1 MTTKTELFKNLSPK
15 KRNINNK
22 LMIRS
27 KSNLEPILSKKQKL
41 FGVYKPV
48 KNFHR
53 FGKELITNSGINPD
67 AIYVRFY
74 EREITQPYKKPKC
87 IIEENKNIPDNSLKW
102 SLGYACKCNKP
113 YFIPKQQQFTIYNFS
128 NKLSKENNVHSTDNI
143 FNNNNINIENNNNF
157 KNEKFPFLNMK
168 KKIYQLSN
176 SKNWIPRIY
185 DNFSNSN
192 KSNVEYNI
200 ITNIPK
206 ENYEKEHLPEMIKNK
221 KRKGIAEYNENL
233 MPFYPKYRKDYSKLL
248 NENRN
253 LFRRFNGIFTSM
265 YDSSAKN
272 GNIYKPFKRGNSFQK

>member
-1 MTTKTELFKNLSPK
+1 MTTKSELFKNLSPK
-15 KRNINNK
+15 KRNINSK
-22 LMIRS
+22 FMIRS
-27 KSNLEPILSKKQKL
+27 RSNLEPILSKKQKL

-53 FGKELITNSGINPD
+53 FGKGIINSGINPD

-74 EREITQPYKKPKC
+74 EREITQPYKNPKF
-87 IIEENKNIPDNSLKW
+87 IIEEKKNIPDYPSKW
-102 SLGYACKCNKP
+102 SLGYSCKCNKP

-221 KRKGIAEYNENL
+221 KRKGIAEYGDQL
-233 MPFYPKYRKDYSKLL
+233 MPFYPKFREEYSKLL
-248 NENRN
+248 DDNKNI
-253 LFRRFNGIFTSM
+253 FRRFNGIFSSM

-272 GNIYKPFKRGNSFQK
+272 GNIYKPFKRGNSYEK